1 MQKSND
7 NADSTLWLKMR
18 ETAESMMRAGKPAA
32 EARDALVE
40 IMQAHLGQPNSPPC
54 LSPSDDTK
62 TNPLQSTIATATK
75 LTQRKLLN
83 GDRLNA
89 ASHKERRPG
98 EA

>member
-40 IMQAHLGQPNSPPC
+40 IMQAHLGQPNSPPSSRLPMIRKQTLYNQQLPQR
-54 LSPSDDTK
+54 LS
-62 TNPLQSTIATATK
+62 
-75 LTQRKLLN
+75 
-83 GDRLNA
+83 
-89 ASHKERRPG
+89 
-98 EA
+98 